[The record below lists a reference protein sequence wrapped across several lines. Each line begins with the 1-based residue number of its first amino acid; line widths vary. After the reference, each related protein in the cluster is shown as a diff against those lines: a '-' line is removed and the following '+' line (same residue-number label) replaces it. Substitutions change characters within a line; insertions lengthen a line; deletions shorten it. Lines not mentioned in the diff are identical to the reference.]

1 MMQSSPPRQIAV
13 KRPLSDFDWTDLKTF
28 LETARLEGASAAA
41 GLLRVDVTTVR
52 RRIVSLERAVGLPL
66 FVRAGRGMK
75 LTPEGER
82 IQAVASKMEALS
94 REISH
99 DATDTAR
106 DLGGVVR
113 VSTMEGFG
121 SFYLAPRLSELLERH
136 PLLSVQL
143 VASQT
148 ILNLAER
155 EADLSLNM
163 VHPQKGRLMVR
174 RAGQFTIGLYG
185 SSGYLETA
193 GVPQSLPELRH
204 HTFVTYVDELISI
217 PHVRWLPDLIENPR
231 TRLAC
236 TSLVAQYEAT
246 CAGAGLAM
254 LPHFMASR
262 VPGLVRVMPA
272 DIALIRDWWLVV
284 HQDLQTV
291 PRIRTVIDFINEVM
305 KRDHA
310 TLMG

>member
-1 MMQSSPPRQIAV
+1 M
-13 KRPLSDFDWTDLKTF
+13 KRPVSDFDWTDLNTF
-28 LETARLEGASAAA
+28 LETARLGGASAAA
-41 GLLRVDVTTVR
+41 DRLRLDVTTVR
-52 RRIVSLERAVGLPL
+52 RRLVSLENAVGRPL

-75 LTPEGER
+75 LTPDGER

-99 DATDTAR
+99 DVIDAAR
-106 DLGGVVR
+106 DLIGVVR

-121 SFYLAPRLSELLERH
+121 SFYLAPRLSELVGRH

-155 EADLSLNM
+155 EADLSLNL
-163 VHPQKGRLMVR
+163 VHPEKGRLMVR
-174 RAGQFTIGLYG
+174 RAGQFSVGLYG
-185 SSGYLETA
+185 SLDYLETA
-193 GVPQSLPELRH
+193 GIPLRRSDLH
-204 HTFVTYVDELISI
+204 QHAFITYVDELISV
-217 PHVRWLPDLIENPR
+217 PHVRWLPDVIDNPR
-231 TRLAC
+231 TRFAS
-236 TSLVAQYEAT
+236 TSLVAQYEAA

-254 LPHFMASR
+254 LPHFMACR
-262 VPGLVRVMPA
+262 APGLIRVMSA
-272 DIALIRDWWLVV
+272 DIDLIRNWWLVV

-291 PRIRTVIDFINEVM
+291 PRIRAVIDFISKVM

-310 TLMG
+310 VLVG